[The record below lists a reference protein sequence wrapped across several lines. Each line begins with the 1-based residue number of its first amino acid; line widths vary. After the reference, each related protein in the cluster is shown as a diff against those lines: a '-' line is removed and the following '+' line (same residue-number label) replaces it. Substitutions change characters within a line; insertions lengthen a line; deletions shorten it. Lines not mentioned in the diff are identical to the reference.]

1 MQKCSNRPAEL
12 RYPPDKC
19 LLSFS
24 KVVYAFG
31 MTDAERTESGIGAYL
46 RELRGARSLRAVY
59 RQTGISDPYLSN
71 IEKGHRRPGP
81 RVLQKLAAFYGVSL
95 HDLLK
100 RAGHLDDDADA
111 GSDEEAN
118 VDRAFDFVIAD
129 PKFRFGTR
137 PEGPLSL
144 AAKRFIVEMYET
156 LTGKRLLE

>member
-1 MQKCSNRPAEL
+1 MQKCSNRPTGWTYLLDE
-12 RYPPDKC
+12 C
-19 LLSFS
+19 LLSLS
-24 KVVYAFG
+24 KMVYADD
-31 MTDAERTESGIGAYL
+31 MTDADRRESGIGAYL

-81 RVLQKLAAFYGVSL
+81 RVLQKLATFYGVSL